1 VSFGPSKHRPRIPS
15 AQRARRVSG
24 YTLVEVL
31 VVVLIVATLAAAA
44 LPALAATL
52 ESMKATALAREI
64 ATDMRYAQAL
74 AVKTGVRH
82 RVSFWTPDQAYA
94 VRRLES
100 GAWALCT
107 HPVSKREWRVELG
120 SHSRYAGLTMQT
132 ARFGAGEYLYW
143 NPSGSPDDGGYVTF
157 TLGRT
162 TCTVR
167 VAPLSGRITVEQ

>member
-1 VSFGPSKHRPRIPS
+1 MSFELREPRPIIPS

-31 VVVLIVATLAAAA
+31 VVVLIVSTLAAAA

-82 RVSFWTPDQAYA
+82 RVSFWTPGQAYDTC
-94 VRRLES
+94 RWEG
-100 GAWALCT
+100 GAWVLCT
-107 HPVSKREWRVELG
+107 HPITKKNWVVGTDARS
-120 SHSRYAGLTMQT
+120 SFAGLTMT
-132 ARFGAGEYLYW
+132 ASQFGSGGCLYW
-143 NPSGSPDDGGYVTF
+143 NPSGAPDDGGYVRF
-157 TLGRT
+157 TLGRIT
-162 TCTVR
+162 RTIR
-167 VAPLSGRITVEQ
+167 VAPLSGRITVE

>member
-1 VSFGPSKHRPRIPS
+1 MNCGLRKPRPVIPS
-15 AQRARRVSG
+15 GQRGRYVAG

-52 ESMKATALAREI
+52 ENMKATALAREI

-82 RVSFWTPDQAYA
+82 RVSFWAPGQAYA
-94 VRRLES
+94 VRRWES
-100 GAWALCT
+100 GDWALCT
-107 HPVSKREWRVELG
+107 HPVTKKEWRVELDG
-120 SHSRYAGLTMQT
+120 HSRYAGLSMKTSS
-132 ARFGAGEYLYW
+132 FGAGEYLYW
-143 NPSGSPDDGGYVTF
+143 NPSGAPDDGGYVTF

-167 VAPLSGRITVEQ
+167 VAPLSGKITVE